1 MYKII
6 AIMGKAGAGKDTL
19 LQHICKINPEWNEI
33 VSCTTRPPRE
43 GEVDTVNY
51 FFLTQDEF
59 LDRMYDGRMLEVTNF
74 RGWSYGTSIDG
85 LKENTINVGVFNPA
99 GIDKITSLKDIVDPY
114 VILVTCD
121 DKTRL
126 LRQLNRE
133 EHPDVQEIIRRFG
146 TDEEDFQDVIK
157 DFSPR
162 IVENQKDTNM
172 DILAQQ
178 IVQDLVDWEKDKT
191 R

>member
-1 MYKII
+1 M
-6 AIMGKAGAGKDTL
+6 
-19 LQHICKINPEWNEI
+19 HPEWNEI

-43 GEVDTVNY
+43 GELDTVNY

-85 LKENTINVGVFNPA
+85 LKEDTINVGVFNPA
-99 GIDKITSLKDIVDPY
+99 GIDKITSLEDIVDPY

-172 DILAQQ
+172 DILAQ
-178 IVQDLVDWEKDKT
+178 
-191 R
+191 

>member
-19 LQHICKINPEWNEI
+19 LQHICKMHPEWNEI

-43 GEVDTVNY
+43 GEVNTVNY

-85 LKENTINVGVFNPA
+85 LKEDTINVGVFNPA
-99 GIDKITSLKDIVDPY
+99 GIDKITSLEDIVDPY

-157 DFSPR
+157 DFSPK
-162 IVENQKDTNM
+162 IVENQKNTNM

-178 IVQDLVDWEKDKT
+178 VVQDLVDWEKDKT